1 MSDWLEWTRPLWLLA
16 LPAGGAL
23 LWAWWRAHVG
33 RRLWHRL
40 VDADLLEHLAGSVQE
55 SSARFAVGIATVVL
69 VLAVCALAGPVW
81 RTHPNAQQRH
91 LGARIVVLDL
101 SPSMDAVDVAPSRLR
116 RARDATA
123 ALLHGAAGEQ
133 LGVVVFGADAFS
145 MAPLT
150 SDPATLVH
158 LLAGATTTTVPRA
171 GSRPDLGLEMARA
184 LLKQAG
190 IERGDV
196 ILVADSAGDARA
208 LDAARALER
217 AGFPVSVLAVGT
229 AHGGPIPVATGAF
242 ARTEAGEI
250 RIAKAELAGLEDVAQ
265 AGGGRFEVLRAPGE
279 MPNFARAR
287 RAGLEPVRPASG
299 MREETHDGGAWLA
312 LLALPFAALLFRR
325 GWLGGL
331 VALALLPALVPQE
344 AQALDW
350 ESLWRRTDQQAA
362 AAFARAKPSDTARVL
377 GRLEPNSPWH
387 AMLLYRSGNFA
398 EAAAQFATGDTAVA
412 HYNRGNALA
421 LDGDLEGAILAY
433 DAALARNPAMQD
445 AQFNRALVRKA
456 LVAQPMEPQDGD
468 PGSSKRQ
475 QKSSSSGG
483 RNRGQARERQEPADA
498 SGRRAQIDE
507 FGTLPPLPKPD
518 ARAQG
523 KEEEASPAADRLS
536 PEERERLEGLLSK
549 VPDDPGSLL
558 ASRFAQQ
565 LRSRGTPHP
574 DTGARW

>member
-1 MSDWLEWTRPLWLLA
+1 MTDWLEWTRPLWLLA
-16 LPAGGAL
+16 LPVGGAL

-33 RRLWHRL
+33 RRLWQRL
-40 VDADLLEHLAGSVQE
+40 VDAELLEHLAGPMQA
-55 SSARFAVGIATVVL
+55 SSARLAVGIAAAVL

-81 RTHPNAQQRH
+81 HTQASPPQRDP
-91 LGARIVVLDL
+91 GARIVVLDL
-101 SPSMDAVDVAPSRLR
+101 SPSMDAIDVTPSRLL

-123 ALLHGAAGEQ
+123 ALLRGAAGEQ
-133 LGVVVFGADAFS
+133 LGVVVFSGDAFS
-145 MAPLT
+145 VAPLT
-150 SDPATLVH
+150 NDAGTLVH
-158 LLAGATTTTVPRA
+158 LLAGVATTIVPRA

-184 LLKQAG
+184 LLRQAG
-190 IERGDV
+190 IARGEV
-196 ILVADSAGDARA
+196 ILVADSAGDART
-208 LDAARALER
+208 LDAARALAR

-229 AHGGPIPVATGAF
+229 AHGGPIPAATGAF

-250 RIAKAELAGLEDVAQ
+250 RIAKAELSGLEHVAQ

-279 MPNFARAR
+279 MTNFARER
-287 RAGLEPVRPASG
+287 RAGLEPARPASG
-299 MREETHDGGAWLA
+299 MREEAHDGGVWLA
-312 LLALPFAALLFRR
+312 LFALPLGALLFRR

-331 VALALLPALVPQE
+331 AALALLPALVPQE
-344 AQALDW
+344 AQAFDW
-350 ESLWRRTDQQAA
+350 EGLWRRTDQQAA

-377 GRLEPNSPWH
+377 GRLDPNSPWH

-398 EAAAQFATGDTAVA
+398 EAAAQFSTGDTAVA

-421 LDGDLEGAILAY
+421 LDGDLEGAISAY

-456 LVAQPMEPQDGD
+456 LAAQPTEPQDGEQ
-468 PGSSKRQ
+468 GSSKRQ
-475 QKSSSSGG
+475 QKSSPSGG
-483 RNRGQARERQEPADA
+483 RPRGARERAESPDA
-498 SGRRAQIDE
+498 AGRRPQVDE
-507 FGTLPPLPKPD
+507 FGSLPPLPKPE

-523 KEEEASPAADRLS
+523 KEQDASQAADRLS
-536 PEERERLEGLLSK
+536 PEERERLESLLSK